1 MKKMSIFFSV
11 LFLMLS
17 MNVLAEKTTDTQ
29 VSAGSIQVFI
39 APEECQMS
47 FSFFML
53 EIGMWSAWFPSG
65 SVINNILPGQ
75 VEVRFRQTVGWL
87 TQANQTI
94 TVESNKMASLSVACC
109 PEQPDAPIIYSVGKG
124 TSTEI
129 VSIKWKENHCVD
141 YYKLYRGLTNNIHER
156 ELLAQQIEGSEYTDN
171 TAEPGKQYYYWVHS
185 ANLYMYSEPSQ
196 CVIGYLKLHSP
207 QNVIASNKD
216 YTQYVLLTF
225 DKVEGASEYNIFR
238 NNEPDLSY
246 AVKIGTVTKGYFEDT
261 SAIYEKPYYYWVVSE
276 NEFTTS
282 VSTSVAGKRKMPAVE
297 TVLASDCE
305 NNDSVNIEFQSIGDN
320 FRYFCVRDEIS
331 NSENTVIFSNY
342 YDGKF
347 LDDTVEAGKKYLYR
361 IRAANEY
368 GSSLSAP
375 DEGSACD
382 ANSQAT
388 CFKSIIEAGE
398 PDIGS
403 FSYWMSS
410 ISSWSTKYPSDTL
423 ICNLEPGQINVRYNE
438 EPGWITPEEK
448 NITLEANKTIVDNVR
463 YCPQTPATPLNV
475 RASDATS
482 TDHIVIQWD
491 SNPCENHYLI
501 YRGVNNH
508 PDNSTLLADNIIN
521 NEYRDNT
528 AEQGMMYYY
537 WIVADN
543 QYEKSE
549 RSHYDTG
556 FIELTPPADVYA
568 SSTNFQKPYIRVSF
582 SSVEGAINYEIW
594 RGVLSNPAYAKYI
607 GSVTE
612 TVYDDQATVYEK
624 PYYYWIKSVNNF
636 SKSSFSSYAMGKALM
651 PKVDYVIASHQEYEN
666 MVKIEFIK
674 IGDEAY
680 HGIVYS
686 FIRDE
691 MGLRNKTL
699 RSSINWDGQ
708 FEDRTAYPGKIYYY
722 RIKAQNAYG
731 YSISN
736 ACRGSS
742 KIGSVTGLKASQ
754 SDHLCKIRLDWNHV
768 ENSKFYEIYR
778 NTTNDLSTAIKME
791 SMTNFFWDNVERSY
805 FYWVKA
811 ANEYTT
817 SDDNNQGYVLGAPA
831 TCEYNTSD
839 SEIIFDHNGGT
850 ASFTVIPNY
859 SSPECVWRVSSSA
872 DWINNITPEYGTG
885 EQTIT
890 FTIDP
895 NNIPLT
901 GTIDID
907 GDNSFCNYSH
917 SSVQVVNNRFKISGN
932 ILYYSNDIPIEGV
945 KLNLDGGSMHLDTYT
960 DENGAYVFPP
970 SPNGNYGVTPYHTAT
985 IPEMVITP
993 FDASLVF
1000 RNMRNVISLDDYQKL
1015 AADINADGDQ
1025 DVFDIVLILLYSM
1038 GHTENFNKDAW
1049 LFNPVSINYSLDQDI
1064 SDHYKGIVLGD
1075 VSGNWKPEGENQI
1088 PVITDAMFCVTL
1100 PDISGVTTGDLIQIP
1115 VSITPT
1121 ASADIYSYYADIAY
1135 DPEVL
1140 TFTNVSMDNY
1150 DSENWTYPSTNKSLA
1165 GKIRIVA
1172 CGATP
1177 LNIDDDLF
1185 KLHFT
1190 VLGNINDSSLLTFE
1204 TFLFNEGF
1212 PSVSTKN
1219 GSVSIVEK
1227 NTYILDLD
1235 IIGNGQILLNDT
1247 LEILPWKGIF
1257 SENQTIQLE
1266 AIPSENFFQWMG
1278 DIVDSNNRVSVI
1290 MNRNRQI
1297 KAVFN
1302 RFDFVLKKGW
1312 NLISLPVIPFDNQ
1325 LTSIFPDAQIAYEFQ
1340 NGRYI
1345 PVNRLIQ
1352 GKGYWVKIPSDA
1364 IYPIGGLPFSSFI
1377 ADFNPGWHLIGA
1389 TDQIR
1394 TPEDFSLTGISAI
1407 YEFYDG
1413 YLVAN
1418 QFEPGKGYWIKV
1430 E

>member
-17 MNVLAEKTTDTQ
+17 MNVLAEKTTDIQ
-29 VSAGSIQVFI
+29 ISAGSIQVII

-47 FSFFML
+47 FSFFMS
-53 EIGMWSAWFPSG
+53 EIGEWSAWFPSG
-65 SVINNILPGQ
+65 SFIGNIFPGQ
-75 VEVRFRQTVGWL
+75 VEVRFRPTIGWL
-87 TQANQTI
+87 RPANQTI

-109 PEQPDAPIIYSVGKG
+109 PEQPDAPLIYSVGKG
-124 TSTEI
+124 TSTEN
-129 VSIKWKENHCVD
+129 VSIKWTENNCVEH
-141 YYKLYRGLTNNIHER
+141 YKLYRGLTNDIHAS
-156 ELLAQQIEGSEYTDN
+156 ELIAQQIEGSEYTDN
-171 TAEPGKQYYYWVHS
+171 TAEPGKVYYYCVRS
-185 ANLYMYSEPSQ
+185 ANLFMYSEPSQ
-196 CVIGYLKLHSP
+196 CVIGYLKLRSP

-216 YTQYVLLTF
+216 YTQYVLITF
-225 DKVEGASEYNIFR
+225 DLVEGANEYNIFR

-261 SAIYEKPYYYWVVSE
+261 SAIYEKPYYYWIFSE

-282 VSTSVAGKRKMPAVE
+282 ASTYVAGKRKMPAVDY
-297 TVLASDCE
+297 VMASD
-305 NNDSVNIEFQSIGDN
+305 
-320 FRYFCVRDEIS
+320 
-331 NSENTVIFSNY
+331 
-342 YDGKF
+342 
-347 LDDTVEAGKKYLYR
+347 
-361 IRAANEY
+361 
-368 GSSLSAP
+368 
-375 DEGSACD
+375 
-382 ANSQAT
+382 
-388 CFKSIIEAGE
+388 
-398 PDIGS
+398 
-403 FSYWMSS
+403 
-410 ISSWSTKYPSDTL
+410 
-423 ICNLEPGQINVRYNE
+423 
-438 EPGWITPEEK
+438 
-448 NITLEANKTIVDNVR
+448 
-463 YCPQTPATPLNV
+463 
-475 RASDATS
+475 
-482 TDHIVIQWD
+482 
-491 SNPCENHYLI
+491 
-501 YRGVNNH
+501 
-508 PDNSTLLADNIIN
+508 
-521 NEYRDNT
+521 
-528 AEQGMMYYY
+528 
-537 WIVADN
+537 
-543 QYEKSE
+543 
-549 RSHYDTG
+549 
-556 FIELTPPADVYA
+556 
-568 SSTNFQKPYIRVSF
+568 
-582 SSVEGAINYEIW
+582 
-594 RGVLSNPAYAKYI
+594 
-607 GSVTE
+607 
-612 TVYDDQATVYEK
+612 
-624 PYYYWIKSVNNF
+624 
-636 SKSSFSSYAMGKALM
+636 
-651 PKVDYVIASHQEYEN
+651 QEYEN

-674 IGDEAY
+674 MGDEAY

-686 FIRDE
+686 FIRE
-691 MGLRNKTL
+691 ERRLRNKTL
-699 RSSINWDGQ
+699 RSSLNWDGQ
-708 FEDRTAYPGKIYYY
+708 FEDRTAYPGKKYFY

-731 YSISN
+731 YSLSN
-736 ACRGSS
+736 ADIGSS
-742 KIGSVTGLKASQ
+742 KMGYVNGLKASQ
-754 SDHLCKIRLDWNHV
+754 REHLCQIRLDWNYV
-768 ENSKFYEIYR
+768 ENSNFYEIFR
-778 NTTNDLSTAIKME
+778 NTEDDFSTAIKME
-791 SMTNFFWDNVERSY
+791 SMTNFFWDNVERPY

-817 SDDNNQGYVLGAPA
+817 SDDNNQGYVLGSPA
-831 TCEYNTSD
+831 TCEYNTSV

-850 ASFTVIPNY
+850 ASFTVIPNF
-859 SSPECVWRVSSSA
+859 STPQCEWRISSSA

-907 GDNSFCNYSH
+907 GDNSLCNYSH

-945 KLNLDGGSMHLDTYT
+945 KLNLDGGSMPLNTYT
-960 DENGAYVFPP
+960 DENGAYAFPP
-970 SPNGNYGVTPYHTAT
+970 SPNGTYHVTPSHTAT

-1000 RNMRNVISLDDYQKL
+1000 RTMRNVISLDNYQQL

-1025 DVFDIVLILLYSM
+1025 DVFDVVLILSYSM
-1038 GHTENFNKDAW
+1038 GCTENFNKDAW
-1049 LFNPVSINYSLDQDI
+1049 LFNPVSISYSLDQDI
-1064 SDHYKGIVLGD
+1064 ADHYKGIVLGD

-1121 ASADIYSYYADIAY
+1121 AGADIYSYYADIAY

-1150 DSENWTYPSTNKSLA
+1150 DSENWIYPSTNKSLA
-1165 GKIRIVA
+1165 GIIRIVA

-1190 VLGNINDSSLLTFE
+1190 VLGNINDSSPLTFE
-1204 TFLFNEGF
+1204 TFLFNEGL
-1212 PSVSTKN
+1212 PSASTKN

-1235 IIGNGQILLNDT
+1235 IIGNGQILLNDA

-1257 SENQTIQLE
+1257 SENETIQLE
-1266 AIPSENFFQWMG
+1266 ATPSENFYQWMG
-1278 DIVDSNNRVSVI
+1278 DIVDSNNRISVI

-1312 NLISLPVIPFDNQ
+1312 NLISLPVIPLDNQ
-1325 LTSIFPDAQIAYEFQ
+1325 LISIFPDAQIAYEFQ

-1345 PVNRLIQ
+1345 AANRLIQ

-1364 IYPIGGLPFSSFI
+1364 IYPIGGLPFSTFL
-1377 ADFNPGWHLIGA
+1377 ADFNTGWHLIGA
-1389 TDQIR
+1389 TDQLSI
-1394 TPEDFSLTGISAI
+1394 PEDFSLTSISAI
-1407 YEFYDG
+1407 FEFSDG
-1413 YLVAN
+1413 YFIAD